1 MQGIRKVTS
10 QVGTVFWVTIAI
22 SLAFVL
28 WGVFLT
34 DNFDRAT
41 RAALEFVVADLSWFY
56 LIVTTL
62 FLAFVVFL
70 AFSRYGKIKL
80 GKEDEEPEFGLFSW
94 FAMLFQAGMGIGVI
108 FWAVSEPVLHYAT
121 QPPYGGGAPPY
132 GGAEPNTAAAA
143 QLSMQY
149 SFFHWGMHAW
159 AIYAVVALAVA
170 YFNFREDKPG
180 LISAV
185 LSPLLG
191 DRANG
196 PIGKAIDTL
205 AILATLFGVAVSL
218 GLGTL
223 QIGAG
228 VGESLGIPNGIGLQ
242 LIIIGVTTVAF
253 MLSASTPINKGVNYL
268 SQASIYLAGILLL
281 YFIVLGP
288 TVVQINALTQGI
300 GDYIGELIPMSFTMN
315 AFNQDTA
322 FLSNP
327 AGTLFLFATW
337 IAWAPYVGVFVA
349 RVSRGRTIREFV
361 IGVLVAPSLANAL
374 WFAVF
379 GGSAIDYERSSG
391 GAISTAAQSDPAVG
405 LFTFLQ
411 AYPLP
416 LITSLAAILLLFIFF
431 VAGADAATIV
441 LGRMSAG
448 GVLNPGRVIRLVWGA
463 IMAAIAAGLV
473 LSGGIEALERASI
486 LVGLP
491 FALIMIAMCWSLY
504 KGLSQDAREEEQQEE
519 QEESEDRPAEE
530 HAGQPA
536 SNPGQ

>member
-1 MQGIRKVTS
+1 MQGIRNLTS
-10 QVGTVFWVTIAI
+10 QVGIVFYITIVI
-22 SLAFVL
+22 SLAFVA

-34 DNFDRAT
+34 SSFDAVT
-41 RAALEFVVADLSWFY
+41 RTALEFVVADLSWFY
-56 LIVTTL
+56 LIVTTF
-62 FLAFVVFL
+62 FLAFVLFL

-80 GKEDEEPEFGLFSW
+80 GKEDEEPEFGMFSW

-108 FWAVSEPVLHYAT
+108 FWGVSEPVIHYAT
-121 QPPYGGGAPPY
+121 QPPYGG
-132 GGAEPNTAAAA
+132 AEPNTPEAAR
-143 QLSMQY
+143 LSIQY
-149 SFFHWGMHAW
+149 SFFHWGLHAW

-170 YFNFREDKPG
+170 YFNFRKDKPG

-185 LSPLLG
+185 LSPLIG

-196 PIGKAIDTL
+196 PLGKAIDTL

-228 VGESLGIPNGIGLQ
+228 LSESFGISNGVGPQ

-253 MLSASTPINKGVNYL
+253 MLSASTAINKGVNYL
-268 SQASIYLAGILLL
+268 SQASIYLAAVLLL

-288 TVVQINALTQGI
+288 TVVQINAFTQGL
-300 GDYIGELIPMSFTMN
+300 GNYLGELIPMSFTMN
-315 AFNQDTA
+315 AFNQDTP
-322 FLSNP
+322 FLSSP

-379 GGSAIDYERSSG
+379 GGAAIDYDRNAGGVISS
-391 GAISTAAQSDPAVG
+391 AAQSDPALG

-416 LITSLAAILLLFIFF
+416 LITSVLAILLLFIFF

-448 GVLNPGRVIRLVWGA
+448 GALNPGRVLRLVWGA
-463 IMAAIAAGLV
+463 IMAAIAAVLLLTGGL
-473 LSGGIEALERASI
+473 EALERASI
-486 LVGLP
+486 LAGLP

-504 KGLSQDAREEEQQEE
+504 KGLSEDAREADRNQQGPEAENQENSKETEE
-519 QEESEDRPAEE
+519 
-530 HAGQPA
+530 GQPA
-536 SNPGQ
+536 PSRGR

>member
-1 MQGIRKVTS
+1 MQGIRNLTS
-10 QVGTVFWVTIAI
+10 QVGTVFYVTIGI
-22 SLAFVL
+22 SLAFVA
-28 WGVFLT
+28 WGVFFT
-34 DNFDRAT
+34 SSFDAVT
-41 RAALEFVVADLSWFY
+41 KAALDFVVADLSWFY
-56 LIVTTL
+56 LIVTTF
-62 FLAFVVFL
+62 FLAFVLFL

-80 GKEDEEPEFGLFSW
+80 GKEDEEPEFGMFSW

-108 FWAVSEPVLHYAT
+108 FWGVSEPVVHYASE
-121 QPPYGGGAPPY
+121 PPY
-132 GGAEPNTAAAA
+132 GGAEPNTPEAAR
-143 QLSMQY
+143 LSIQY
-149 SFFHWGMHAW
+149 SFFHWGAHAW

-170 YFNFREDKPG
+170 YFNFRKDKPG

-196 PIGKAIDTL
+196 PLGKAIDTL

-228 VGESLGIPNGIGLQ
+228 LGESFGISNEIGPQ

-253 MLSASTPINKGVNYL
+253 MLSASTAINQGVKWL
-268 SQASIYLAGILLL
+268 SNASMVLAGAMLLL
-281 YFIVLGP
+281 FLVLGP
-288 TVVQINALTQGI
+288 TVVQINAFTQGI
-300 GDYIGELIPMSFTMN
+300 GDYLGEIIPMSFTMN
-315 AFNQDTA
+315 AFDQDTA
-322 FLSNP
+322 FLSSP

-361 IGVLVAPSLANAL
+361 VGVLVAPSLANAL

-379 GGSAIDYERSSG
+379 GGAAIDYDRSSG
-391 GAISTAAQSDPAVG
+391 GTISSAAQSDPAVG
-405 LFTFLQ
+405 LFAFLQ

-416 LITSLAAILLLFIFF
+416 LVTSIAAILLLFIFF

-448 GVLNPGRVIRLVWGA
+448 GALDPGRVLRLVWGA
-463 IMAAIAAGLV
+463 IMAAIAAVLLLTGGL
-473 LSGGIEALERASI
+473 EALERASI
-486 LVGLP
+486 LAGLP

-504 KGLSQDAREEEQQEE
+504 KGLSEDAREA
-519 QEESEDRPAEE
+519 DRQNQSQDPEAGN
-530 HAGQPA
+530 HAGARESAEDQPA
-536 SNPGQ
+536 PSRGR

>member
-1 MQGIRKVTS
+1 MRMQGIRKVTS

-28 WGVFLT
+28 WGIFLK
-34 DNFDRAT
+34 DNFDRVT

-62 FLAFVVFL
+62 FLGFVVFL

-121 QPPYGGGAPPY
+121 QPPYGG
-132 GGAEPNTAAAA
+132 AEPNTAAAA

-170 YFNFREDKPG
+170 YFNFRKDKPG

-228 VGESLGIPNGIGLQ
+228 FGESLGIPNGIGLQ

-288 TVVQINALTQGI
+288 TVVQINAFTQGI

-391 GAISTAAQSDPAVG
+391 GTISTAAQSDPAVG

-463 IMAAIAAGLV
+463 IMAAIAAVLL
-473 LSGGIEALERASI
+473 LSGGLEALERASI
-486 LVGLP
+486 LIGLP

-519 QEESEDRPAEE
+519 QESEDHTAEE
-530 HAGQPA
+530 QAGQPA